1 MIETNNDKP
10 TKEFNKD
17 NTPILIVDDEESLR
31 LTFKMFLSRDGYGPV
46 SVASSYDE
54 AMELLEEHRFD
65 LIVSDIV
72 MEGSSGIDLL
82 RHVKELGLKCP
93 MVMVT
98 GYPNINS
105 AAEAVRLGA
114 FDYLA
119 KPVKKDNLLRTAR
132 MALQQYDLYK
142 ENERLTLEKE
152 RSQHYMETVFRSI
165 KDLVVTVDAEM
176 ILIDMNTEAR
186 KWIDR
191 LNLDIPPDG
200 RIDELPCFSE
210 IFAFDAQTV
219 LRNEAEV
226 AEHRV
231 EFELEGQGTIVFR
244 VSAAPLLTSDG
255 KFLGVVLI
263 GRDVSRLEALEQRDK
278 RVNLHRL
285 IGSSRN
291 MQTVFTLI
299 ENVGKVD
306 TTVLITGESGTGK
319 ELVAEALHL
328 ESPRRDMPMIKVDC
342 TAIPEN
348 LLESELFGHK
358 KGSFT
363 GADRNR
369 QGRILQADGGTLFL
383 DEIGDIS
390 PLMQLRLL
398 RFLQERTFYPVGED
412 QPIKVDVRVITAT
425 NADLKLQVVAGNF
438 REDLYY
444 RLKVVDI
451 MLPPLRERY
460 DDIHLLVK
468 KFIDKFSKRLDK
480 SIHGISDQALGQ
492 LTRYR
497 WPGNVRELEHVVE
510 RACVLCSGITITMS
524 NLPLEI
530 QDLEEGGPIAL
541 KHTAEAKI
549 DSNVNGTESPED
561 RIVNTL
567 RLTYG
572 NKAQAARILG
582 IDRSTLYR
590 KIKHLDIDL
599 STLELE
605 EEG

>member
-1 MIETNNDKP
+1 MIEITKDTD
-10 TKEFNKD
+10 TKELNAE

-31 LTFKMFLSRDGYGPV
+31 LTFKMFLTREGYGPV
-46 SVASSYDE
+46 SVATSYDE
-54 AMELLEEHRFD
+54 AIELLEKQHFD

-82 RHVKELGLKCP
+82 RQVKEMGHKCP

-98 GYPNINS
+98 GYPNINT

-142 ENERLTLEKE
+142 ENDRLTLEKE
-152 RSQHYMETVFRSI
+152 RYQHYLETVFRSI

-176 ILIDMNTEAR
+176 MITDMNTEAR

-191 LNLDIPPDG
+191 LNPDSALDG

-219 LRNEAEV
+219 LKNETEV

-231 EFELEGQGTIVFR
+231 EFELEGQDVIVFR
-244 VSAAPLLTSDG
+244 VSGAPLLTSDG

-263 GRDVSRLEALEQRDK
+263 GHDVSRLEALEQRDK
-278 RVNLHRL
+278 RTKLHRL
-285 IGSSRN
+285 IGSSRS

-328 ESPRRDMPMIKVDC
+328 ESPRRNMPIVKVDC

-425 NADLKLQVVAGNF
+425 NADLKAQVVAGNF

-451 MLPPLRERY
+451 ILPPLRERY

-480 SIHGISDQALGQ
+480 VIHGISDQALGQ
-492 LTRYR
+492 LTRYN
-497 WPGNVRELEHVVE
+497 WPGNVRELEHVIE
-510 RACVLCSGITITMS
+510 RACVLCSGITITMA

-530 QDLEEGGPIAL
+530 QNLEDGGPDAL

-549 DSNVNGTESPED
+549 DSTVNGSEAPED
-561 RIVNTL
+561 RIINTL

-590 KIKHLDIDL
+590 KIKHLNIDL
-599 STLELE
+599 AKLELE

>member
-1 MIETNNDKP
+1 MIDSNNEEEKTDEIKETKH
-10 TKEFNKD
+10 
-17 NTPILIVDDEESLR
+17 PILVVDDEESLR
-31 LTFKMFLSRDGYGPV
+31 LTFKMFLTRAGYGPV
-46 SVASSYDE
+46 SAASSYEE
-54 AMELLEEHRFD
+54 ALDLLENKNFD

-82 RHVKELGLKCP
+82 RQVREMGLKCP

-132 MALQQYDLYK
+132 MALQQYSLHK
-142 ENERLTLEKE
+142 ENELLTLEKD
-152 RSQHYMETVFRSI
+152 RYQQYLETVFRSI

-176 ILIDMNTEAR
+176 MVTDMNNEAR
-186 KWIDR
+186 KWQEKF
-191 LNLDIPPDG
+191 NPDNIARG
-200 RIDELPCFSE
+200 RRIDELPCFSE

-219 LRNEAEV
+219 LQEECEV

-231 EFELEGQGTIVFR
+231 EFELEGSGVTVFR
-244 VSAAPLLTSDG
+244 ISAAPLLTSDG
-255 KFLGVVLI
+255 HFLGVVLI
-263 GRDVSRLEALEQRDK
+263 ARDVSRLEALEQRDK
-278 RVNLHRL
+278 RTGLHRL
-285 IGSSRN
+285 IGNSRP
-291 MQTVFTLI
+291 MQTVYTLI

-328 ESPRRDMPMIKVDC
+328 ESPRRDMPHIKVDC

-363 GADRNR
+363 GADRDR

-390 PLMQLRLL
+390 PMMQLRLL

-412 QPIKVDVRVITAT
+412 RPIKVDVRVVAAT
-425 NADLKLQVVAGNF
+425 NADLKALVVAGSF

-451 MLPPLRERY
+451 ILPPLRERY

-468 KFIDKFSKRLDK
+468 KFIGRFSKRLDK
-480 SIHGISDQALGQ
+480 SIQGISDQALGQ
-492 LTRYR
+492 LIKYQ
-497 WPGNVRELEHVVE
+497 WPGNVRELEHVIE
-510 RACVLCSGITITMS
+510 RACVLCSGVTITLA

-530 QDLEEGGPIAL
+530 QDQKALE
-541 KHTAEAKI
+541 TTRAEEAI
-549 DSNVNGTESPED
+549 FVEASGNESEEE
-561 RIVNTL
+561 RILNTL
-567 RLTYG
+567 KLTYG

-590 KIKHLDIDL
+590 KIRQLDIDTSL
-599 STLELE
+599 LEISS
-605 EEG
+605 

>member
-1 MIETNNDKP
+1 MDGNNK
-10 TKEFNKD
+10 TERKKTASN
-17 NTPILIVDDEESLR
+17 NHPILVVDDEESLR
-31 LTFKMFLSRDGYGPV
+31 LTFKMFLSREGYGPV

-54 AMELLEEHRFD
+54 ALNLLKEQAFD
-65 LIVSDIV
+65 LIISDIV

-82 RHVKELGLKCP
+82 RQVKEMDKKCP
-93 MVMVT
+93 VVMVT

-132 MALQQYDLYK
+132 MALQQYALFK
-142 ENERLTLEKE
+142 ENEKLTREKE
-152 RSQHYMETVFRSI
+152 SYQQYLETVFCSI
-165 KDLVVTVDAEM
+165 KDLVVTVDSDM
-176 ILIDMNTEAR
+176 VIIDMNNEAR
-186 KWIDR
+186 KWLEH
-191 LNLDIPPDG
+191 LNIEAKTG
-200 RIDELPCFSE
+200 VRIDEVPCFAE
-210 IFAFDAQTV
+210 IFAYDAQTV
-219 LRNEAEV
+219 LREKSEV

-231 EFELEGQGTIVFR
+231 EFELDGHGVTVFR
-244 VSAAPLLTSDG
+244 VSAAPLLTSDSH
-255 KFLGVVLI
+255 FLGGVLVA
-263 GRDVSRLEALEQRDK
+263 RDVSRLEALEQRDK
-278 RVNLHRL
+278 RTGLHRL
-285 IGSSRN
+285 IGSSRP
-291 MQTVFTLI
+291 MQTVYTLI

-319 ELVAEALHL
+319 ELVAEALHA
-328 ESPRRDMPMIKVDC
+328 ESPRSNMPLIKVDC

-363 GADRNR
+363 GADRDR
-369 QGRILQADGGTLFL
+369 PGRILQADAGTLFL

-390 PLMQLRLL
+390 SMMQLRLL

-412 QPIKVDVRVITAT
+412 RPIKVDVRVIAAT
-425 NADLKLQVVAGNF
+425 NADLKDKVISGHF

-451 MLPPLRERY
+451 VLPPLRERY
-460 DDIHLLVK
+460 EDIPLLVK
-468 KFIDKFSKRLDK
+468 KFIDRFSKRLGK
-480 SIHGISDQALGQ
+480 SIYGISDQALGQ
-492 LTRYR
+492 LTRYT

-510 RACVLCSGITITMS
+510 RACVLCSGVTITMA

-530 QDLEEGGPIAL
+530 QNFEHAESRAPISASEAE
-541 KHTAEAKI
+541 TEAKRI
-549 DSNVNGTESPED
+549 QDSPED
-561 RIVNTL
+561 EAERILNTL
-567 RLTYG
+567 KLTFG

-590 KIKHLDIDL
+590 KIRHLDIDL
-599 STLELE
+599 SKLELD
-605 EEG
+605 